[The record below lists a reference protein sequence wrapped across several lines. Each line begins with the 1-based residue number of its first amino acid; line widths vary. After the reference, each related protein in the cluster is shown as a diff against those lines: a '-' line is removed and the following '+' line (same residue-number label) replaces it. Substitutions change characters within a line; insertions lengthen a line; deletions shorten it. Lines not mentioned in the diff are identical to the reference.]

1 MTVNAVVSIDN
12 TSWTDLHAG
21 ASIASGTAL
30 VCQLKSS
37 IITAVLFVDATTEPT
52 GTVDTAGGLET
63 NGAKDVIST
72 APDAGEVTWAR
83 TRVGGINIS
92 VQDT

>member
-1 MTVNAVVSIDN
+1 MTINAVVSIDN
-12 TSWTDLHAG
+12 TDWTDLHAG

-37 IITAVLFVDATTEPT
+37 SNTAILFVDATTKPT

-63 NGAKDVIST
+63 NGAKDIVST
-72 APDAGEVTWAR
+72 SPDVGEVTWAR
-83 TRVGGINIS
+83 TRVDGINIS
-92 VQDT
+92 VQDA